1 MAPRPPTTTHAT
13 TQTNPLGHL
22 HRDTPITARRTRGTR
37 LAQHRKHPR
46 LTINRGDD
54 TVVVVAAVK
63 ASPPTGWSQTP
74 VRAPAGHHDD
84 SAVTSGLC
92 QLPSRPHPGTTSS
105 IAWPDQTGPPTA
117 VYAPTR

>member
-13 TQTNPLGHL
+13 TPTNPLGHL

-37 LAQHRKHPR
+37 LAQHRQHPR

-63 ASPPTGWSQTP
+63 ATADRGVPNACPGARRPPRRQHGDQWTS
-74 VRAPAGHHDD
+74 ASHH
-84 SAVTSGLC
+84 
-92 QLPSRPHPGTTSS
+92 SRPHPDDVEHPARPKG
-105 IAWPDQTGPPTA
+105 AAERGLP
-117 VYAPTR
+117 